1 MKRNITINLFGQLYA
16 IDEDAYE
23 LLKKYLDN
31 IKSYF
36 AKREGGEEIA
46 DDIEHRVAELLWQ
59 KKEQGAEAVSI
70 ETVKE
75 IISKIGDPA
84 EIDNTSKDNN
94 SDYEA
99 KEEPNTTTEEETP
112 KSKGLLNAL
121 RGRYLYRDPTNKIL
135 GGVCSGVARFMGSD
149 SPTLV
154 RIATIILTFLLFPL
168 SNWFNSPLIFI
179 APIAYLI
186 MWLIVPVAQSAEDR
200 VKMKGK
206 KVTIE
211 SINEEILSESDCQTE
226 NKVQRKNSGNG
237 CLSLLLK
244 TILVIILLPF
254 VFVFGLCLFLF
265 IISMFA
271 ITNLS
276 ADMYPDWATGHD
288 GWIMLFLAHNNGSI
302 ITVAICAILLFIIP
316 LFFVVKALRRNSNGV
331 STRTLVTSV
340 IVWLVCLI
348 TAITIGISLGMNY
361 DKERADFWDNQQK
374 IEQQDASNDSTN
386 IDEEEMKV
394 DTVGG
399 QSNS

>member
-36 AKREGGEEIA
+36 AKRESGEEIA

-59 KKEQGAEAVSI
+59 KKEAGTEAVSI

-75 IISKIGDPA
+75 IISKIGNPA
-84 EIDNTSKDNN
+84 EIDCTAEDNGN
-94 SDYEA
+94 ANEQTNDT
-99 KEEPNTTTEEETP
+99 KTTMEEELP
-112 KSKGLLNAL
+112 RGKGLLNAL
-121 RGRYLYRDPTNKIL
+121 RGRYLYRDTENKVL

-149 SPTLV
+149 SPTVV
-154 RIATIILTFLLFPL
+154 RIATVILTFLLFPL

-179 APIAYLI
+179 APIAYVI
-186 MWLIVPVAQSAEDR
+186 MWLIVPVAHSAEDR
-200 VKMKGK
+200 VRMKGK

-226 NKVQRKNSGNG
+226 DKGQYRSGGNG

-254 VFVFGLCLFLF
+254 VMVFGLCLFLF

-271 ITNLS
+271 LTSLS
-276 ADMYPDWATGHD
+276 ADMYPDWATDND
-288 GWIMLFLAHNNGSI
+288 GWIMPFLAHNNGSI
-302 ITVAICAILLFIIP
+302 ITVAICAILLFVIP

-340 IVWLVCLI
+340 AVWLVCLI
-348 TAITIGISLGMNY
+348 TAITIGISIGMNY
-361 DKERADFWDNQQK
+361 DKERSDFWDEQQR
-374 IEQQDASNDSTN
+374 IEQQDASNDSAS
-386 IDEEEMKV
+386 IDDDVIKV
-394 DTVGG
+394 DTVGW
-399 QSNS
+399 Q

>member
-1 MKRNITINLFGQLYA
+1 M
-16 IDEDAYE
+16 
-23 LLKKYLDN
+23 
-31 IKSYF
+31 
-36 AKREGGEEIA
+36 
-46 DDIEHRVAELLWQ
+46 
-59 KKEQGAEAVSI
+59 
-70 ETVKE
+70 
-75 IISKIGDPA
+75 
-84 EIDNTSKDNN
+84 
-94 SDYEA
+94 
-99 KEEPNTTTEEETP
+99 
-112 KSKGLLNAL
+112 
-121 RGRYLYRDPTNKIL
+121 
-135 GGVCSGVARFMGSD
+135 
-149 SPTLV
+149 
-154 RIATIILTFLLFPL
+154 
-168 SNWFNSPLIFI
+168 
-179 APIAYLI
+179 
-186 MWLIVPVAQSAEDR
+186 
-200 VKMKGK
+200 
-206 KVTIE
+206 
-211 SINEEILSESDCQTE
+211 
-226 NKVQRKNSGNG
+226 
-237 CLSLLLK
+237 
-244 TILVIILLPF
+244 PF

-394 DTVGG
+394 DTVGW

>member
-36 AKREGGEEIA
+36 AKRESGEEIA

-59 KKEQGAEAVSI
+59 KKEAGTEAVSI

-75 IISKIGDPA
+75 IISKIGNPA
-84 EIDNTSKDNN
+84 EIDCTAEDNGN
-94 SDYEA
+94 ANEQTNDT
-99 KEEPNTTTEEETP
+99 KTTTEEELP
-112 KSKGLLNAL
+112 RGKGLLNAL
-121 RGRYLYRDPTNKIL
+121 RGHYLYRDTENKVL

-149 SPTLV
+149 SPTIV
-154 RIATIILTFLLFPL
+154 RIATVILTFLLFPL

-179 APIAYLI
+179 APIAYVI
-186 MWLIVPVAQSAEDR
+186 MWLIVPVAHSAEDR
-200 VKMKGK
+200 VRMKGK

-226 NKVQRKNSGNG
+226 DKVQRKNSGNG

-254 VFVFGLCLFLF
+254 VMVFGLCLFLF

-271 ITNLS
+271 ITSLS
-276 ADMYPDWATGHD
+276 ADMYPDWATGSD
-288 GWIMLFLAHNNGSI
+288 GWIMPFLAHNNGSI
-302 ITVAICAILLFIIP
+302 TTVAICAILLFVIP

-331 STRTLVTSV
+331 STRTLVTS
-340 IVWLVCLI
+340 IAVWLVCLI

-361 DKERADFWDNQQK
+361 DKERSDFWDQQQR

-386 IDEEEMKV
+386 VDDEAVQV
-394 DTVGG
+394 DTVGW
-399 QSNS
+399 Q

>member
-75 IISKIGDPA
+75 IISKIGNPA
-84 EIDNTSKDNN
+84 EIDNTTKDSN

-99 KEEPNTTTEEETP
+99 KEETQTTTEREEP
-112 KSKGLLNAL
+112 KSKGLLNSL
-121 RGRYLYRDPTNKIL
+121 RGRYLYRDPANKIL

-149 SPTLV
+149 SPTIV
-154 RIATIILTFLLFPL
+154 RIATIIMTFLLFPL
-168 SNWFNSPLIFI
+168 SNWFNSPLIFL
-179 APIAYLI
+179 APIAYVI
-186 MWLIVPVAQSAEDR
+186 MWLIVPVAHSAEDR
-200 VKMKGK
+200 VRMKGK

-211 SINEEILSESDCQTE
+211 SINEEILSESDSQTE
-226 NKVQRKNSGNG
+226 DKVQRKSSGNG

-254 VFVFGLCLFLF
+254 VMIFGLCLFLL
-265 IISMFA
+265 IISIFA
-271 ITNLS
+271 ITNLA
-276 ADMYPDWATGHD
+276 ADMYPDWAMGSD
-288 GWIMLFLAHNNGSI
+288 GWIMPFLAHNNGSI
-302 ITVAICAILLFIIP
+302 ITVAVCAILLFVIP
-316 LFFVVKALRRNSNGV
+316 LFFVVKALRRNSKGV
-331 STRTLVTSV
+331 STRTLVMSV
-340 IVWLVCLI
+340 VVWLVCLI
-348 TAITIGISLGMNY
+348 TAISIGISLGMNY
-361 DKERADFWDNQQK
+361 DKERVNFGDEQQR
-374 IEQQDASNDSTN
+374 IEQQNATNDSAS
-386 IDEEEMKV
+386 IDDDVIKV
-394 DTVGG
+394 DTVGW
-399 QSNS
+399 Q

>member
-75 IISKIGDPA
+75 IISKIGNPA
-84 EIDNTSKDNN
+84 EIDNTTKDSN

-99 KEEPNTTTEEETP
+99 KEETQTTTEREEP
-112 KSKGLLNAL
+112 KSKGLLNSL
-121 RGRYLYRDPTNKIL
+121 RGRYLYRDPANKIL

-149 SPTLV
+149 SPTIV
-154 RIATIILTFLLFPL
+154 RIATIIMTFLLFPL
-168 SNWFNSPLIFI
+168 SNWFNSPLIFL
-179 APIAYLI
+179 APIAYVI
-186 MWLIVPVAQSAEDR
+186 MWLIVPVAHSAEDR
-200 VKMKGK
+200 VRMKGK

-211 SINEEILSESDCQTE
+211 SINEEILSESDSQTE
-226 NKVQRKNSGNG
+226 DKVQRKSSGNG

-254 VFVFGLCLFLF
+254 VMIFGLCLFLL
-265 IISMFA
+265 IISIFA
-271 ITNLS
+271 ITNLA
-276 ADMYPDWATGHD
+276 ADMYPDWAMGSD
-288 GWIMLFLAHNNGSI
+288 GWIMPFLAHNNGSI
-302 ITVAICAILLFIIP
+302 ITVAVCAILLFVIP
-316 LFFVVKALRRNSNGV
+316 LFFVVKALRRNSKGV
-331 STRTLVTSV
+331 STRTLVMSV
-340 IVWLVCLI
+340 VVWLVCLI
-348 TAITIGISLGMNY
+348 TAISIGISLGMNY
-361 DKERADFWDNQQK
+361 DKERVNFWDEQQR
-374 IEQQDASNDSTN
+374 IEQQNATNDSAS
-386 IDEEEMKV
+386 IDDDVIKV
-394 DTVGG
+394 DTVGW
-399 QSNS
+399 Q